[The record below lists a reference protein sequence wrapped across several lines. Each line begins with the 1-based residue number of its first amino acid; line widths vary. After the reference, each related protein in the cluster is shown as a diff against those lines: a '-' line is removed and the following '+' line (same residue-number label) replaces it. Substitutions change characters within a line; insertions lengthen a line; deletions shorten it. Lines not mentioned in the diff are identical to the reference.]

1 MGFLNKVQAA
11 SWNVKDLVDV
21 QVDGIDRRDH
31 PDYVDAFISYAV
43 NKKTGKELTDAE
55 LDDLNENHSDF
66 VHEQVM
72 ESLY

>member
-1 MGFLNKVQAA
+1 MGFLKKVQAA
-11 SWNVKDLVDV
+11 TWDVKDLVDI

-31 PDYVDAFISYAV
+31 PDYADAYITYAV

-55 LDDLNENHSDF
+55 LDDLNENYSDF
-66 VHEQVM
+66 VHEQVL